1 MVFYKKNGDRGEPM
15 PIYEYQA
22 VRPDRGCDQCKR
34 GFEILQGISEDTLS
48 ECPSCQQAVRKLI
61 SRCHAAVIET
71 SEESLKK
78 ESQITEYEKAGM
90 WSHAAELAD
99 KHSEKTKDKALK
111 TRALEDYRKAGYD
124 VDRWSGGDE

>member
-1 MVFYKKNGDRGEPM
+1 M

-22 VRPDRGCDQCKR
+22 IRPDQGCDKCR
-34 GFEILQGISEDTLS
+34 EGFEILQGISDDTLS
-48 ECPSCQQAVRKLI
+48 ECPSCHQAVRKLI
-61 SRCHAAVIET
+61 SRCYAAVIEA
-71 SEESLKK
+71 SEEGIKA

-99 KHSEKTKDKALK
+99 KYSEKTKDKTMK
-111 TRALEDYRKAGYD
+111 TRALEDYKKAGYD

>member
-1 MVFYKKNGDRGEPM
+1 M

-48 ECPSCQQAVRKLI
+48 ECPSCQEAVRKLI

-78 ESQITEYEKAGM
+78 ESQITEYEKTGM

-99 KHSEKTKDKALK
+99 KYSEKTKDKALK